1 MKKFFSLLIGCL
13 ILGTVAVEA
22 QTDNIRIINPINPE
36 KNKIDYEVKSR
47 FDKTIELYGFVD
59 YYYAVGVNFIGG
71 KRFNNTFFA
80 GGGIGINISEELGFN
95 LFAQGRSYFTKTRCK
110 PFLALSVGCVL
121 RGEYFG
127 PYVNPEFGVNF
138 HVTQKISTY
147 LTLGW
152 AYYGNSN
159 GQGPQLK
166 LGVTF

>member
-1 MKKFFSLLIGCL
+1 MKKLLILLVGCL
-13 ILGTVAVEA
+13 ILGTVAAEA
-22 QTDNIRIINPINPE
+22 QIGNAIIIDPIKPKKE
-36 KNKIDYEVKSR
+36 KNQYEVGPR
-47 FDKTIELYGFVD
+47 FEKTIELYGVVD

-152 AYYGNSN
+152 AYYGHYN